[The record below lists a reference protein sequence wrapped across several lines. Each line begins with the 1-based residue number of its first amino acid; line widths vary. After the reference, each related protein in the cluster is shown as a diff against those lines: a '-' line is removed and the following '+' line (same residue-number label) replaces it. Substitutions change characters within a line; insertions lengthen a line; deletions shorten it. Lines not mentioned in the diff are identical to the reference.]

1 MSNAVRWA
9 RSVPRA
15 LGATALLGALATGTA
30 AAQTLSRP
38 GFWMDAGVSYGRLR
52 LTCDTGCARIVAVN
66 GPAYTVTVGGAV
78 SQNVLLGVEGQ
89 SWVNTG
95 GATQQVRSVT
105 AVVQW
110 YPWPAAKFFVRG
122 GVGIVQSTVSLTAD
136 TTGAHTAKGSGV
148 ALTVSAGYDFR
159 VTQHFGVAVQ
169 AATHVAALGDLAV
182 GGAVSNTKG
191 VIAYVSRIGVA
202 LVYR

>member
-1 MSNAVRWA
+1 MSSAVRWA
-9 RSVPRA
+9 RSAPRV
-15 LGATALLGALATGTA
+15 LGAMALLVVLATGPA

-52 LTCDTGCARIVAVN
+52 LTCTTCSTIVAVN

-122 GVGIVQSTVSLTAD
+122 GVGIVQGTVSLTTD

-148 ALTVSAGYDFR
+148 DLTISAGYDFR
-159 VTQHFGVAVQ
+159 VTRHFAVAVQ

-182 GGAVSNTKG
+182 GGAIAND

-202 LVYR
+202 LVWR